1 MFVISRRSI
10 ILPGPDGAKFHMPRD
25 YMGPVPA
32 WAEDSPYLKALA
44 KDGKVVLSDSSRDQD
59 VDAATRRRGNKGKKA
74 APPPKQPEECGELEE
89 ETAEPAGESAG
100 ENSGEDA

>member
-1 MFVISRRSI
+1 MVE
-10 ILPGPDGAKFHMPRD
+10 FHMPRD

-59 VDAATRRRGNKGKKA
+59 VDAAMRRRGNKGKKA
-74 APPPKQPEECGELEE
+74 APVAAAWAPSGEL
-89 ETAEPAGESAG
+89 TA
-100 ENSGEDA
+100 